1 MRVTN
6 RMMVNSYLNDMNYNL
21 TNINKINNQLAT
33 GKEINRP
40 SDNPIKAAKSL
51 SLNTSLSAN
60 AQYKQ
65 NIIDTNNYLDTVDEA
80 LYQIGNSVSRI
91 RELMIA
97 AGNAAY
103 GSSERAANRDEIE
116 ERVKEISQI
125 LNSSFDGKYIFGG
138 TKTDSKPVTYEN
150 NDGTTEIKF
159 LDKDGKKISLDTSD
173 EADLIVLKNI
183 GSTLNVEISQGVTV
197 DYNVNAMQ
205 ILKFQNDKGEDVDVI
220 NLLSEIQ
227 NNLISTDPREQQKV
241 LNENLNSIDDVITN
255 LLTLR
260 SSVGA
265 KQNRMES
272 AQNKNEDENLNM
284 TEILSSVE
292 DIDFTQK
299 TIEYSMVQTTYM
311 AALQVSAKVLPKSLL
326 DYL

>member
-1 MRVTN
+1 M
-6 RMMVNSYLNDMNYNL
+6 
-21 TNINKINNQLAT
+21 
-33 GKEINRP
+33 
-40 SDNPIKAAKSL
+40 
-51 SLNTSLSAN
+51 
-60 AQYKQ
+60 
-65 NIIDTNNYLDTVDEA
+65 
-80 LYQIGNSVSRI
+80 
-91 RELMIA
+91 
-97 AGNAAY
+97 
-103 GSSERAANRDEIE
+103 
-116 ERVKEISQI
+116 
-125 LNSSFDGKYIFGG
+125 
-138 TKTDSKPVTYEN
+138 
-150 NDGTTEIKF
+150 
-159 LDKDGKKISLDTSD
+159 DKDGKKISLDTSD